1 MYNVDNQYDTEVKR
15 KMSMPFYLAL
25 KEIWRGRGRFIL
37 FSLVIALITVLVLF
51 VAALAEGLGAGN
63 REYIEKLNADL
74 IVYQDNVDLSVG
86 ASRLP
91 AGRLNELRRVEGVKA
106 VGPIGTASASLVFT
120 DGRERLNV
128 ALIGVE
134 PGMPGEPPV
143 TTGEGLRSR
152 RAKEAVIDRQTAL
165 RAGLNVGDTLTI
177 KSVQDAQEQ
186 FYTLRVV
193 GISDNRQFS
202 LQPTVIMPIRTWDQ
216 IRPQATIGG
225 DPDAELIPNI
235 IGVQVAN
242 PAEAAAV
249 ASRIEREVKD
259 VVAVDRVTAFEAT
272 PGYSAQQSTLNTQ
285 RYFALLIGILVIGG
299 FFQIL
304 TLQKVAQIG
313 MLKAIGASN
322 LTVGIASIVQIIVV
336 TVIGVF
342 IGATLTLLLSLG
354 FPPTIPIVF
363 APSAVWAAVAS
374 LLLIGPIGGLVSVRY
389 SLKVEPLTALGL
401 AS

>member
-1 MYNVDNQYDTEVKR
+1 
-15 KMSMPFYLAL
+15 MPFYLAL

-37 FSLVIALITVLVLF
+37 FSSVIALITVLVLF
-51 VAALAEGLGAGN
+51 VAALAEGLGSGN
-63 REYIEKLNADL
+63 REYLEKLNADL
-74 IVYQDNVDLSVG
+74 IVYQSNVDLSVG
-86 ASRLP
+86 ASRL
-91 AGRLNELRRVEGVKA
+91 GVDRLSEVRRVPGVQT
-106 VGPIGTASASLVFT
+106 VGPIGTANAALILG
-120 DGRERLNV
+120 DDRKPLNV

-134 PGMPGEPPV
+134 PGLPGEPPALK
-143 TTGEGLRSR
+143 GEGLRSR
-152 RAKEAVIDRQTAL
+152 RSKEAVIDRQTAL
-165 RAGLNVGDTLTI
+165 RAGLGVGDTLTV
-177 KSVQDAQEQ
+177 KSIQDTKEQ
-186 FYTLRVV
+186 FYNLRVV

-202 LQPTVIMPIRTWDQ
+202 LQPSVFVPISTWDE
-216 IRPQATIGG
+216 IRPQAAIGG
-225 DPDAELIPNI
+225 NPDAEVVANV

-249 ASRIEREVKD
+249 AQRIERDVKD
-259 VVAVDRVTAFEAT
+259 VVAVDRVTAYEAT
-272 PGYSAQQSTLNTQ
+272 PGYSAQQSTLDTQ
-285 RYFALLIGILVIGG
+285 GYFALLIGVLVIGG

-322 LTVGIASIVQIIVV
+322 LTVGLASIIQIIVV

-342 IGATLTLLLSLG
+342 IGAVVTFLLSLS

-363 APSAVWAAVAS
+363 APSAVWTAVLS

-401 AS
+401 SS

>member
-1 MYNVDNQYDTEVKR
+1 
-15 KMSMPFYLAL
+15 MSFYLAL

-37 FSLVIALITVLVLF
+37 FSLVISLITVLVLF

-63 REYIEKLNADL
+63 RNYIEKLNADL
-74 IVYQDNVDLSVG
+74 IAYQANVDLSIG
-86 ASRLP
+86 ASRL
-91 AGRLNELRRVEGVKA
+91 GQDRLSQIRRVEGVAA
-106 VGPIGTASASLVFT
+106 VGPIGTASAALILA
-120 DGRERLNV
+120 DGRKPLNI

-143 TTGEGLRSR
+143 LLGTGLGSR
-152 RAKEAVIDRQTAL
+152 RGKEAVLDRQVAL
-165 RAGLNVGDTLTI
+165 RTGLKIGDTFTV
-177 KSVQDAQEQ
+177 KSIQDTKEQ
-186 FYTLRVV
+186 FYALRVV
-193 GISDNRQFS
+193 GISDDRQYS
-202 LQPTVIMPIRTWDQ
+202 LQPAVIVPIRVWDQ
-216 IRPQATIGG
+216 IRPQAMIGG
-225 DPDAELIPNI
+225 SPDAEI
-235 IGVQVAN
+235 VAN
-242 PAEAAAV
+242 VAGIRLADPTQAAV
-249 ASRIEREVKD
+249 VAKRIAAEVKD
-259 VVAVDRVTAFEAT
+259 VVAVDRVTAYQAT

-322 LTVGIASIVQIIVV
+322 SVVGLASIIQIIAVTVG
-336 TVIGVF
+336 GVF
-342 IGATLTLLLSLG
+342 IGAAVTLLLSLG

-363 APSAVWAAVAS
+363 APSAVWAAVGS

>member
-1 MYNVDNQYDTEVKR
+1 
-15 KMSMPFYLAL
+15 MPFYLAL

-37 FSLVIALITVLVLF
+37 FSMVIALITVLVLF
-51 VAALAEGLGAGN
+51 VAALAEGLGSGN
-63 REYIEKLNADL
+63 REYLEKLNADL
-74 IVYQDNVDLSVG
+74 IVYQSNVDLSVG
-86 ASRLP
+86 ASRL
-91 AGRLNELRRVEGVKA
+91 GVDRLSEVRRVPGVQT
-106 VGPIGTASASLVFT
+106 VGPIGTASAALILG
-120 DGRERLNV
+120 DDRKPLNV

-134 PGMPGEPPV
+134 PGLPGEPPALK
-143 TTGEGLRSR
+143 GEGLRSR
-152 RAKEAVIDRQTAL
+152 RSKEAVIDRQTAL
-165 RAGLNVGDTLTI
+165 RAGLEVGDTLTV
-177 KSVQDAQEQ
+177 KSIQDTKEQ
-186 FYTLRVV
+186 FYNLRVV

-202 LQPTVIMPIRTWDQ
+202 LQPSVFVPISTWDE
-216 IRPQATIGG
+216 IRPQAAIGG
-225 DPDAELIPNI
+225 NPDAEVVANV

-249 ASRIEREVKD
+249 AQQIERDVKD
-259 VVAVDRVTAFEAT
+259 VVAVDRVTAYEAT
-272 PGYSAQQSTLNTQ
+272 PGYSAQQSTLDTQ
-285 RYFALLIGILVIGG
+285 GYFALLIGVLVIGG

-322 LTVGIASIVQIIVV
+322 LTVGLASIIQIIVV

-342 IGATLTLLLSLG
+342 IGAVVTFLLSLS

-363 APSAVWAAVAS
+363 APSAVWTAVVS

>member
-1 MYNVDNQYDTEVKR
+1 
-15 KMSMPFYLAL
+15 MPFYLAL

-37 FSLVIALITVLVLF
+37 FSTVIALITVLVLF
-51 VAALAEGLGAGN
+51 VAALAEGLGSGN
-63 REYIEKLNADL
+63 REYLEKLNADL
-74 IVYQDNVDLSVG
+74 IVYQSNVDLSVG
-86 ASRLP
+86 ASRL
-91 AGRLNELRRVEGVKA
+91 GVDRLSEVRRVPGVQT
-106 VGPIGTASASLVFT
+106 VGPIGTANAALILG
-120 DGRERLNV
+120 DDRKPLNV

-134 PGMPGEPPV
+134 PGLPGEPPALK
-143 TTGEGLRSR
+143 GEGLRSR
-152 RAKEAVIDRQTAL
+152 RSKEAVIDRQTAL
-165 RAGLNVGDTLTI
+165 RAGLEVGDTLTV
-177 KSVQDAQEQ
+177 KSIQDTKEQ
-186 FYTLRVV
+186 FYNLRVV

-202 LQPTVIMPIRTWDQ
+202 LQPSVFVPISTWDE
-216 IRPQATIGG
+216 IRPQAAIGG
-225 DPDAELIPNI
+225 NPDAEVVANV

-249 ASRIEREVKD
+249 AKQIERDVKD
-259 VVAVDRVTAFEAT
+259 VVAVDRVTAYEAT
-272 PGYSAQQSTLNTQ
+272 PGYSAQQSTLDTQ
-285 RYFALLIGILVIGG
+285 GYFALLIGVLVIGG

-322 LTVGIASIVQIIVV
+322 LTVGLASIIQIIVV

-342 IGATLTLLLSLG
+342 IGAVVTFLLSLS

-363 APSAVWAAVAS
+363 APSAVWTAVVS

>member
-1 MYNVDNQYDTEVKR
+1 
-15 KMSMPFYLAL
+15 MPFYLAL
-25 KEIWRGRGRFIL
+25 KEIWRSRGRFIL

-51 VAALAEGLGAGN
+51 VAALAEGLGSGN

-74 IVYQDNVDLSVG
+74 IVYQSNVDLSIG
-86 ASRLP
+86 ASRISVEK
-91 AGRLNELRRVEGVKA
+91 LNELRRVEGVKA
-106 VGPIGTASASLVFT
+106 VGPIGTASASLVFA
-120 DGRERLNV
+120 DGREPLNV

-134 PGMPGEPPV
+134 PGLPGEPAAV
-143 TTGEGLRSR
+143 TGQGLRSR
-152 RAKEAVIDRQTAL
+152 RGNEAVIDRQTAL
-165 RAGLNVGDTLTI
+165 RRDLKVGDTLTV
-177 KSVQDAQEQ
+177 KSIQDAKEQ

-202 LQPTVIMPIRTWDQ
+202 LQPSVILPFNTWEQ
-216 IRPQATIGG
+216 IRPQAVIGG
-225 DPDAELIPNI
+225 APGATLVANI
-235 IGVQVAN
+235 VGVQVAN

-249 ASRIEREVKD
+249 AQRIEQQVKD
-259 VVAVDRVTAFEAT
+259 TVAVDRVTAYEAT
-272 PGYSAQQSTLNTQ
+272 PGYSAQQSTLDTQ
-285 RYFALLIGILVIGG
+285 RYFALLIGVLVIGG

-322 LTVGIASIVQIIVV
+322 LTVGLASIIQIIIV
-336 TVIGVF
+336 TVIGVGF
-342 IGATLTLLLSLG
+342 GAAVTLLLSLG

-363 APSAVWAAVAS
+363 APAAVLAAVGS

>member
-1 MYNVDNQYDTEVKR
+1 
-15 KMSMPFYLAL
+15 MPFYLAL

-51 VAALAEGLGAGN
+51 VAALAEGLGSGN
-63 REYIEKLNADL
+63 REYLEKLNADL
-74 IVYQDNVDLSVG
+74 IVYQSNVDLSVG
-86 ASRLP
+86 ASRL
-91 AGRLNELRRVEGVKA
+91 GVDRLSEVRRVPGVQA
-106 VGPIGTASASLVFT
+106 VGPIGTASVSLVLG
-120 DGRERLNV
+120 DGRKPLNV

-134 PGMPGEPPV
+134 PGLPGEPPAV
-143 TTGEGLRSR
+143 KGTGLRGR
-152 RAKEAVIDRQTAL
+152 RSKEAVIDRQTAL
-165 RAGLNVGDTLTI
+165 RANLKVGDTLTV
-177 KSVQDAQEQ
+177 KSIQDTKEQ
-186 FYTLRVV
+186 FYNLRVV

-202 LQPTVIMPIRTWDQ
+202 LQPSVIVPLITWDEL
-216 IRPQATIGG
+216 RPQAAIGG
-225 DPDAELIPNI
+225 VPDAEVVANV

-249 ASRIEREVKD
+249 AQQIAKDVKD
-259 VVAVDRVTAFEAT
+259 VVAVDRVTAYQAT
-272 PGYSAQQSTLNTQ
+272 PGYSAQQSTLDTQ
-285 RYFALLIGILVIGG
+285 RYFALLIGVLVIGG

-322 LTVGIASIVQIIVV
+322 LTVGLASIIQIIVV

-342 IGATLTLLLSLG
+342 MGAAATLLLSLS

-363 APSAVWAAVAS
+363 APSAVWTAIVS

>member
-1 MYNVDNQYDTEVKR
+1 
-15 KMSMPFYLAL
+15 MPFYLAL

-37 FSLVIALITVLVLF
+37 FSMVIALITVLVLF
-51 VAALAEGLGAGN
+51 VAALAEGLGSGN
-63 REYIEKLNADL
+63 REYLEKLNADL
-74 IVYQDNVDLSVG
+74 IVYQSNVDLSVG
-86 ASRLP
+86 ASRL
-91 AGRLNELRRVEGVKA
+91 GVDRLSEVRRVPGVQT
-106 VGPIGTASASLVFT
+106 VGPIGTASAALILG
-120 DGRERLNV
+120 DDRKPLNV

-134 PGMPGEPPV
+134 PGLPGEPPALK
-143 TTGEGLRSR
+143 GAGLRSR
-152 RAKEAVIDRQTAL
+152 RSKEAVIDRQTAL
-165 RAGLNVGDTLTI
+165 RAGLEVGDTLTV
-177 KSVQDAQEQ
+177 KSIQDTQEQ
-186 FYTLRVV
+186 FYNLRVV

-202 LQPTVIMPIRTWDQ
+202 LQPSVFVPISTWDE
-216 IRPQATIGG
+216 IRPQAAIGG
-225 DPDAELIPNI
+225 VPDAEVVANV

-249 ASRIEREVKD
+249 AKQIERDVKD
-259 VVAVDRVTAFEAT
+259 VVAVDRVTAYEAT
-272 PGYSAQQSTLNTQ
+272 PGYSAQQSTLDTQ
-285 RYFALLIGILVIGG
+285 GYFALLIGVLVIGG

-322 LTVGIASIVQIIVV
+322 LTVGLASIIQIIAV

-342 IGATLTLLLSLG
+342 IGAVVTLLLSLS

-363 APSAVWAAVAS
+363 APSAVWTAVVS

>member
-1 MYNVDNQYDTEVKR
+1 
-15 KMSMPFYLAL
+15 MPFYLAL

-37 FSLVIALITVLVLF
+37 FSAVIALITVLVLF
-51 VAALAEGLGAGN
+51 VAALAEGLGSGN
-63 REYIEKLNADL
+63 REYLEKLNADL
-74 IVYQDNVDLSVG
+74 IVYQSNVDLSVG
-86 ASRLP
+86 ASRL
-91 AGRLNELRRVEGVKA
+91 GVDRLSEVRRVPGVQT
-106 VGPIGTASASLVFT
+106 VGPIGTANAALILG
-120 DGRERLNV
+120 DDRKPLNV

-134 PGMPGEPPV
+134 PGLPGEPPALR
-143 TTGEGLRSR
+143 GEGLRSR
-152 RAKEAVIDRQTAL
+152 RSKEAVIDRQTAL
-165 RAGLNVGDTLTI
+165 RAGLEVGDTLTV
-177 KSVQDAQEQ
+177 KSIQDTKEQ
-186 FYTLRVV
+186 FYNLRVV

-202 LQPTVIMPIRTWDQ
+202 LQPSVFVPISTWDE
-216 IRPQATIGG
+216 IRPQAAIGG
-225 DPDAELIPNI
+225 NPDAEVVANV

-249 ASRIEREVKD
+249 AQQIERDVKD
-259 VVAVDRVTAFEAT
+259 VVAVDRVTAYEAT
-272 PGYSAQQSTLNTQ
+272 PGYSAQQSTLDTQ
-285 RYFALLIGILVIGG
+285 GYFALLIGVLVIGG

-322 LTVGIASIVQIIVV
+322 LTVGLASIIQIIVV

-342 IGATLTLLLSLG
+342 MGAVVTFLLSLS

-363 APSAVWAAVAS
+363 APSAVWTAVVS

>member
-1 MYNVDNQYDTEVKR
+1 
-15 KMSMPFYLAL
+15 MPFYLAL
-25 KEIWRGRGRFIL
+25 KEIWRSRGRFIL

-74 IVYQDNVDLSVG
+74 IVYQSNVDLSIG
-86 ASRLP
+86 ASRISVEK
-91 AGRLNELRRVEGVKA
+91 LNALRRVEGVKA
-106 VGPIGTASASLVFT
+106 VGPIGTASASLVFA
-120 DGRERLNV
+120 DGREPLNV

-134 PGMPGEPPV
+134 PGLPGEPPV
-143 TTGEGLRSR
+143 VTGQGLRSR
-152 RAKEAVIDRQTAL
+152 RGNEAVIDRQTAL
-165 RAGLNVGDTLTI
+165 RRNLKVGDTLTV
-177 KSVQDAQEQ
+177 KSIQAAKEQ

-202 LQPTVIMPIRTWDQ
+202 LQPSVIMPFNTWEQ
-216 IRPQATIGG
+216 IRPQAVIGG
-225 DPDAELIPNI
+225 VPGAELVANI
-235 IGVQVAN
+235 VGVQVTN
-242 PAEAAAV
+242 PAEATVV
-249 ASRIEREVKD
+249 AQRIEQQVKD
-259 VVAVDRVTAFEAT
+259 TVAVDRVTAYEAT

-285 RYFALLIGILVIGG
+285 RYFALLIGVLVIGG

-322 LTVGIASIVQIIVV
+322 LTVGLASIIQIVIV
-336 TVIGVF
+336 TVMGVGF
-342 IGATLTLLLSLG
+342 GAAVTLLLALG

-363 APSAVWAAVAS
+363 APSAVLAAVGS

>member
-1 MYNVDNQYDTEVKR
+1 
-15 KMSMPFYLAL
+15 MPFYLAL

-63 REYIEKLNADL
+63 RNYIEKLNADL
-74 IVYQDNVDLSVG
+74 IAYQANVDLSIG
-86 ASRLP
+86 ASRI
-91 AGRLNELRRVEGVKA
+91 GQNRLNQIRRLDGVAA
-106 VGPIGTASASLVFT
+106 VGPIATASASLVFA
-120 DGRERLNV
+120 DGRAPLNV

-134 PGMPGEPPV
+134 PGMPGEPPAV
-143 TTGEGLRSR
+143 TGAGLRSR
-152 RAKEAVIDRQTAL
+152 RGKEAMLDRQVAL
-165 RAGLNVGDTLTI
+165 RTGLKVGDTFTV
-177 KSVQDAQEQ
+177 KSIQATEEQ
-186 FYTLRVV
+186 FYDLRVV
-193 GISDNRQFS
+193 GISDNRQYS
-202 LQPTVIMPIRTWDQ
+202 LQPSVVLPIRTWDQ
-216 IRPQATIGG
+216 IRPQAAVGG
-225 DPDAELIPNI
+225 VPDAEI
-235 IGVQVAN
+235 VAN
-242 PAEAAAV
+242 IVGVRVADPAQAV
-249 ASRIEREVKD
+249 AVAQRIKAQVKD
-259 VVAVDRVTAFEAT
+259 VVAVDRATAYQAT

-313 MLKAIGASN
+313 MLKAIGAAN
-322 LTVGIASIVQIIVV
+322 TTVGLSAIIQIVAV
-336 TVIGVF
+336 TMSGVF
-342 IGATLTLLLSLG
+342 IGAAATMLLSLG

-363 APSAVWAAVAS
+363 APSAVWAAIGS

>member
-1 MYNVDNQYDTEVKR
+1 
-15 KMSMPFYLAL
+15 MPFYLAL

-37 FSLVIALITVLVLF
+37 FSMVIALITVLVLF
-51 VAALAEGLGAGN
+51 VAALAEGLGSGN
-63 REYIEKLNADL
+63 REYLEKLNADL
-74 IVYQDNVDLSVG
+74 IVYQSNVDLSVG
-86 ASRLP
+86 ASRL
-91 AGRLNELRRVEGVKA
+91 GVDRLSEVRRVPGVQT
-106 VGPIGTASASLVFT
+106 VGPIGTANAALILG
-120 DGRERLNV
+120 DDRKPLNV

-134 PGMPGEPPV
+134 PGLPGEPPALK
-143 TTGEGLRSR
+143 GEGLRSR
-152 RAKEAVIDRQTAL
+152 RSKEAVIDRQTAL
-165 RAGLNVGDTLTI
+165 RAGLEVGDTLTV
-177 KSVQDAQEQ
+177 KSIQDTKEQ
-186 FYTLRVV
+186 FYNLRVV

-202 LQPTVIMPIRTWDQ
+202 LQPSVFVPISTWDE
-216 IRPQATIGG
+216 IRPQAAIGG
-225 DPDAELIPNI
+225 NPDAEVVANV

-249 ASRIEREVKD
+249 AKQIERDVKD
-259 VVAVDRVTAFEAT
+259 VVAVDRVTAYEAT
-272 PGYSAQQSTLNTQ
+272 PGYSAQQSTLDTQ
-285 RYFALLIGILVIGG
+285 GYFALLIGVLVIGG

-322 LTVGIASIVQIIVV
+322 LTVGLASIIQIIVV

-342 IGATLTLLLSLG
+342 IGAVVTFLLSLS

-363 APSAVWAAVAS
+363 APSAVWTAVVS

>member
-1 MYNVDNQYDTEVKR
+1 M
-15 KMSMPFYLAL
+15 
-25 KEIWRGRGRFIL
+25 
-37 FSLVIALITVLVLF
+37 LVLF
-51 VAALAEGLGAGN
+51 VAALAEGLGSGN
-63 REYIEKLNADL
+63 REYLEKLNADL
-74 IVYQDNVDLSVG
+74 IVYQSNVDLSVG
-86 ASRLP
+86 ASRL
-91 AGRLNELRRVEGVKA
+91 GVDRLSEVRRVPGVQT
-106 VGPIGTASASLVFT
+106 VGPIGTASAALILG
-120 DGRERLNV
+120 DDRKPLNV

-134 PGMPGEPPV
+134 PGLPGEPPALK
-143 TTGEGLRSR
+143 GEGLRSR
-152 RAKEAVIDRQTAL
+152 RSKEAVIDRQTAL
-165 RAGLNVGDTLTI
+165 RAGLEVGDTLTV
-177 KSVQDAQEQ
+177 KSIQDTKEQ
-186 FYTLRVV
+186 FYNLRVV

-202 LQPTVIMPIRTWDQ
+202 LQPSVFVPISTWDE
-216 IRPQATIGG
+216 IRPQAAIGG
-225 DPDAELIPNI
+225 NPDAEVVANV

-249 ASRIEREVKD
+249 AKQIERDVKD
-259 VVAVDRVTAFEAT
+259 VVAVDRVTAYEAT
-272 PGYSAQQSTLNTQ
+272 PGYSAQQSTLDTQ
-285 RYFALLIGILVIGG
+285 GYFALLIGVLVIGG

-322 LTVGIASIVQIIVV
+322 LTVGLASIIQIIVV

-342 IGATLTLLLSLG
+342 IGAVVTFLLSLS

-363 APSAVWAAVAS
+363 APSAVWTAVVS

>member
-1 MYNVDNQYDTEVKR
+1 
-15 KMSMPFYLAL
+15 MPFYLAL
-25 KEIWRGRGRFIL
+25 KEIWRSRGRFIL

-74 IVYQDNVDLSVG
+74 IVYQSNVDLSIG
-86 ASRLP
+86 ASRISVEK
-91 AGRLNELRRVEGVKA
+91 LNALRRVEGVKA
-106 VGPIGTASASLVFT
+106 VGPIGTASASLVFA
-120 DGRERLNV
+120 DGREPLNV

-134 PGMPGEPPV
+134 PGLPGEPPV
-143 TTGEGLRSR
+143 VTGQGLRSR
-152 RAKEAVIDRQTAL
+152 RGNEAVIDRQTAL
-165 RAGLNVGDTLTI
+165 RRNLKVGDTLTV
-177 KSVQDAQEQ
+177 KSIQAAKEQ

-202 LQPTVIMPIRTWDQ
+202 LQPSVIMPFNTWEQ
-216 IRPQATIGG
+216 IRPQAVIGG
-225 DPDAELIPNI
+225 VPGAELVANI
-235 IGVQVAN
+235 VGVQVTN

-249 ASRIEREVKD
+249 AQRIEQQVKD
-259 VVAVDRVTAFEAT
+259 TVAVDRVTAYEAT
-272 PGYSAQQSTLNTQ
+272 PGYSAQQSTLDTQ
-285 RYFALLIGILVIGG
+285 RYFALLIGVLVIGG

-322 LTVGIASIVQIIVV
+322 LTVGLASIIQIVIV
-336 TVIGVF
+336 TVMGVGL
-342 IGATLTLLLSLG
+342 GAAVTLLLALG

-363 APSAVWAAVAS
+363 APSAVLAAVGS